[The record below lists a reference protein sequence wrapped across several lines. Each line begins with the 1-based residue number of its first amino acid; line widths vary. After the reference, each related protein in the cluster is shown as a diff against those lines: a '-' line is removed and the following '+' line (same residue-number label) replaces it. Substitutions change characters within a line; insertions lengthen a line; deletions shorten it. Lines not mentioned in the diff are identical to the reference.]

1 MEYFY
6 NPPFSISADM
16 LNLVAEISE
25 MVGALSDVSAP
36 IHLRKDNKIR
46 SIHSSLAI
54 ENNTLSLE
62 QVSAIIDGKK
72 VLGLKR
78 EIDEVKNAYACYGLI
93 SQLSPHKISD
103 LLKAHAAMMSGLVEN
118 SGNFRTGGV
127 AVFKGDEV
135 VHMAPP
141 ASEVHA
147 LMERLMGWLKMSEV
161 HPLIKSCVFHYEF
174 EFIHPFAD
182 GNGRMGRFWQSLIL
196 SKWNKIFSY
205 LPIETVIYENQQ
217 EYYDVLNI
225 ANKNGNSE
233 NEYIDKLIKAM
244 GNREMSAMEIMAKL
258 RLKNRAN
265 FRKNYLVP
273 ALDGN
278 FIVPTSNIK
287 NNPRQKYRLAN
298 R

>member
-1 MEYFY
+1 
-6 NPPFSISADM
+6 
-16 LNLVAEISE
+16 
-25 MVGALSDVSAP
+25 
-36 IHLRKDNKIR
+36 
-46 SIHSSLAI
+46 
-54 ENNTLSLE
+54 
-62 QVSAIIDGKK
+62 
-72 VLGLKR
+72 
-78 EIDEVKNAYACYGLI
+78 
-93 SQLSPHKISD
+93 
-103 LLKAHAAMMSGLVEN
+103 MMSGLVEN

-147 LMERLMGWLKMSEV
+147 LMERLMEWLKMSEV

-217 EYYDVLNI
+217 EYYRVLN
-225 ANKNGNSE
+225 ASDTLGDSTQFVEFMLKALKKALQQFAAPAPHSE
-233 NEYIDKLIKAM
+233 NEYIDKLIKVM
-244 GNREMSAMEIMAKL
+244 GNREMSAMEIMVKL
-258 RLKNRAN
+258 GLKNRAN

-287 NNPRQKYRLAN
+287 NNPRQKYRLKIKQ
-298 R
+298 